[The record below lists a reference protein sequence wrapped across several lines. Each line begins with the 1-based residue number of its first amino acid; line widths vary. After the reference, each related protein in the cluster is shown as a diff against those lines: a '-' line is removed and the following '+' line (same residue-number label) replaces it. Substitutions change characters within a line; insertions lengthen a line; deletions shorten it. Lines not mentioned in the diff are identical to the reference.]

1 MNWLAHE
8 NRILSGVQIFVLGRA
23 SCGFPWN
30 RLEWDSKGNEIWN
43 KFHLPFF
50 CSLFFG
56 IYNESH
62 QLEREE
68 RSSHVNHDV
77 ATMLSPFSQG
87 SKSLFRSRLLS
98 HRWQV
103 EMKGTGCYELPG
115 KSTSALSWPFNRFL
129 PFLIFITLTQDIN
142 YRTHDRERSKNAM
155 TWSTP
160 HNSKWSNCWHLLES
174 RWTIEI

>member
-1 MNWLAHE
+1 MKYEINFICPFSVLYFLAFTT
-8 NRILSGVQIFVLGRA
+8 NPIS
-23 SCGFPWN
+23 S
-30 RLEWDSKGNEIWN
+30 S
-43 KFHLPFF
+43 
-50 CSLFFG
+50 
-56 IYNESH
+56 
-62 QLEREE
+62 E
-68 RSSHVNHDV
+68 RSEALTSITTSLQCWVLFLR
-77 ATMLSPFSQG
+77 ARK
-87 SKSLFRSRLLS
+87 SKSPFRSRLLS

-142 YRTHDRERSKNAM
+142 YRTHDRERSKSAM